1 MEQLRTLVPTL
12 SHGRTAVFTA
22 LSAPYPVPGF
32 CIIDFLNGDG
42 KIPGMQTLQRIASSA
57 GFNAFIVAVIL
68 LAAVVVG
75 LETYP
80 DVMAQYGG
88 LLRALDKLILAV
100 FVAELA
106 LKLGALGRAWP
117 KFFKD
122 GWNVFDFVIVAICLM
137 PVHAEFTAVF
147 RLVRLLRVLRLITVL
162 PRLQLVVG
170 ALLKSIPSIGYVGI
184 LLALLFYVF
193 AVLGVTLFGQ
203 NDPFRFGNLQS
214 ALLTLFQIATMENWV
229 ELMHTQMY
237 GCDLFGYGDE
247 IKHLCT
253 APKPVPL
260 PAVLFFV
267 GFIVLGTMIILN
279 LFIGVIMKGMEEMQH
294 EIDERRVKEGEA
306 PQVALEHELDR
317 MARELQ
323 ELRNRVRHGM

>member
-1 MEQLRTLVPTL
+1 MR
-12 SHGRTAVFTA
+12 
-22 LSAPYPVPGF
+22 
-32 CIIDFLNGDG
+32 IDFPKSAR
-42 KIPGMQTLQRIASSA
+42 KIPGMQTLQRISISA
-57 GFNAFIVAVIL
+57 GFHAFIVAVIL

-80 DVMAQYGG
+80 DVMASYGS
-88 LLRALDKLILAV
+88 LLRALDKFILAV
-100 FVAELA
+100 FVAEIA
-106 LKLGALGRAWP
+106 LKLGVLGRGWP

-122 GWNVFDFVIVAICLM
+122 GWNVFDFVIVAICLL
-137 PVHAEFTAVF
+137 PIHAEFAAVF

-237 GCDLFGYGDE
+237 GCNIFGYGEE

-253 APKPVPL
+253 APRPAPL
-260 PAVLFFV
+260 AAVLFFI
-267 GFIVLGTMIILN
+267 GFIVVGTMIILN
-279 LFIGVIMKGMEEMQH
+279 LFIGVIMKGMEEMQD
-294 EIDERRVKEGEA
+294 EIDERRLKNGEA
-306 PQVALEHELDR
+306 PQVVLEHQLDR
-317 MARELQ
+317 MVRELQ
-323 ELRNRVRHGM
+323 ELRDRVRHGK